1 MQTVHE
7 STTAHVR
14 RAVCHHE
21 FTSSV
26 DWASGLDELAGFTDA
41 EIDALARDEPSDL
54 IVFAENVPLLGI
66 TPAQQQA
73 DRALFKRCSGLLR
86 TAMVAGALLLSVGS
100 AAQALELSGPATVI
114 DGDTLVVASRHVR
127 IWGIDAPEHDQ
138 RCGRSDG
145 AQWAC
150 GEFSRDALVRAVRN
164 ERVTCQ
170 SDSQDRYGRDV
181 ARCSVGTVD
190 LGAEQ
195 VRDGWALDW
204 QHYSH
209 GAYAGQ
215 EAEARASLNGIW
227 SGTFENPWDWR
238 HAHAG
243 QEAAR

>member
-7 STTAHVR
+7 STTQHVR
-14 RAVCHHE
+14 RAVCHHD
-21 FTSSV
+21 FIDSV
-26 DWASGLDELAGFTDA
+26 DWATGLDELATFTDD
-41 EIDALARDEPSDL
+41 EIDALTQDEPSDL
-54 IVFAENVPLLGI
+54 IIFEEAEPV
-66 TPAQQQA
+66 TPEQTAK
-73 DRALFKRCSGLLR
+73 DRELFDRYKRLLR
-86 TAMVAGALLLSVGS
+86 AAGLACVLTLSAS
-100 AAQALELSGPATVI
+100 AASAMEISGPATVI

-127 IWGIDAPEHDQ
+127 IWGIDALEHDQ

-145 AQWAC
+145 DRWAC
-150 GEFSRDALVRAVRN
+150 GEFSRDALVRTVRN
-164 ERVTCQ
+164 KRVTCQ

-227 SGTFENPWDWR
+227 SGTFENPWDCR
-238 HAHAG
+238 HAHSG